1 MSVAQ
6 QPKVFLVGAGPGDPG
21 LITLRGAELLG
32 RADVVL
38 YDHLISEQ
46 LTQRAPTDAELIY
59 VGKRAGKHLFSQ
71 DQINRKL
78 IEAAGEHD
86 CVVRLK
92 GGDPYVFGRGG
103 EEGIALK
110 QAGVPFEVVPGV
122 TAAIGAC
129 AYAGIPVTHRGY
141 SADVAF
147 ITGHEDVSRIDD
159 SQIDW
164 PALARWRGTIVFY
177 MGIYKLAEI
186 CERLITCGMD
196 KDIPAAI
203 IHWGTTGNQ
212 AILTTTLSGL
222 PEVAKDKHLR
232 PALIV
237 IGRVVE
243 LRDQLNW
250 FERRPLFGQA
260 IVVTRT
266 RLQTENFAHT
276 LTKMGATVYSC
287 PTIRIEPPDD
297 LTALETALEKLGDY
311 DWIILTSVNAV
322 DQFFIHLHHFRYDT
336 RRFGRA
342 QVCAVGS
349 ATAGAL
355 ENRGIRAD
363 LVPAKFDAE
372 SLVTALAEQED
383 LKAKRILLPRA
394 DIARPELPEIL
405 EAHGAKVDAVIA
417 YKTVTDKSRQAE
429 ISRIINDR
437 KIDWVTFSSSSTAR
451 NFLAIVPAATVRE
464 KNIKVA
470 SIGPQ
475 TSKALIEAGLSPTVQ
490 ADSHTT
496 NGLIDAICEFLSQ
509 SG

>member
-1 MSVAQ
+1 MSAAP

-46 LTQRAPTDAELIY
+46 LTQRAPADAELIY

-147 ITGHEDVSRIDD
+147 ITGHEEVSRIDD

-177 MGIYKLAEI
+177 MGVYKLAEI
-186 CERLITCGMD
+186 CERLIGCGMD
-196 KDIPAAI
+196 KAIPAAI

-212 AILTTTLSGL
+212 ATLTTTLSGL
-222 PEVAKDKHLR
+222 PEAAKDKHLR

-243 LRDQLNW
+243 LREQLNW
-250 FERRPLFGQA
+250 FETQPLFGQA

-266 RLQTENFAHT
+266 SLQSGNFADE
-276 LTKMGATVYSC
+276 LTRLGATVYSC

-297 LTALETALEKLGDY
+297 PRPLQQAIENLGDY
-311 DWIILTSVNAV
+311 DWTIFTSVNAV
-322 DQFFIHLHHFRYDT
+322 DQFFLHLGSS
-336 RRFGRA
+336 GRDA
-342 QVCAVGS
+342 RQFYRCRVCAVGS

-355 ENRGIRAD
+355 ENHGIKAD
-363 LVPAKFDAE
+363 LVPPKYDAE
-372 SLVTALAEQED
+372 SLAVALAGEED
-383 LKAKRILLPRA
+383 LQAKSLLLPRA
-394 DIARPELPEIL
+394 DIARPSLPGIL
-405 EAHGAKVDAVIA
+405 ESNGAKVDAVIA
-417 YKTVTDKSRQAE
+417 YKTVPDESRQAE
-429 ISRIINDR
+429 ILKIISDR
-437 KIDWVTFSSSSTAR
+437 KVDWITFTSSSTAA
-451 NFLAIVPAATVRE
+451 NFLTLVPAATIRE
-464 KNIKVA
+464 KNIKIA

-475 TSKALIEAGLSPTVQ
+475 TSRTLIDAGLPPTVQ
-490 ADSHTT
+490 ADPHTT
-496 NGLIDAICEFLSQ
+496 IGVIDVIC
-509 SG
+509 GA